1 MSGHDGIKTWM
12 RRANPGRAVEYENPM
27 LARRILLA
35 PVLCAAVFAQ
45 APPGEATYRENC
57 ARCHGQDLSG
67 GENAPALAGS
77 AFLAR
82 WSGKNTELLERTRRT
97 MPTDNPGG
105 LTARQY
111 ADTIAYIDAVNGTRP
126 ATAAP
131 ARVSTNRMTEWRY
144 YGGDAGSQK
153 YSPLDQINSANVS
166 KLKVAWSWKAQNFG
180 KRAEFNW
187 EVTPLMVGGRL
198 FATAGIKRDAVAI
211 DAATGETLWMYRLE
225 EGARGE
231 TVARQNNRG
240 LAYWA
245 EGADERVLMI
255 SPGYQLVA
263 LDARTGR
270 PVSGFG
276 KDGVVDLWEGLDRA
290 VVKPG
295 QIGSSSPPIVVR
307 GVVMVGAALQSG
319 IAPRSKNNVPGYIR
333 GYDVRT
339 GKRLWTF
346 RTIPQPGEF
355 GHETWEKGSWE
366 YTGNTGAWGPLSADE
381 ELGYVYVPVETPT
394 GDFYGGHRPGNNLFG
409 ESLVCLDARTGKRV
423 WHFQLVHHGVW
434 DWDPPTAPT
443 LLDITVAG
451 KRIKA
456 VAQITKQAWVYV
468 FDRVAGKPVWPIEER
483 PVPQT
488 DVPGERT
495 SATQPFPTRPA
506 AFDRQGFSIDDLIDF
521 TPELK
526 AEAVK
531 IASQYRIGPMFTP
544 PTVAGAN
551 NKLATITMPSPTGGA
566 NWQGGAADPE
576 TGTIYVA
583 SVSYAAPVS
592 LGRDATRTDM
602 DYYGRYSTA
611 NIGPQGLPLV
621 KPPWGRIT
629 AIDLNTGDHVW
640 QVANGSAPDFIKQ
653 HPALKGVD
661 LSKAGHPEH
670 SPILVTKT
678 LLFTAD
684 GAGMYAVPPGAGG
697 PMFRALDKRTGKVLH
712 EMKLPANVTGIPMTY
727 MLDGVQYVVM
737 AIGAPGVP
745 AELIALTIQ

>member
-1 MSGHDGIKTWM
+1 MHRIPLGLLVPLIACAQTRPAWDGLYT
-12 RRANPGRAVEYENPM
+12 A
-27 LARRILLA
+27 
-35 PVLCAAVFAQ
+35 AQ
-45 APPGEATYRENC
+45 AQRGEIVYRESC

-67 GENAPALAGS
+67 GENSPALAGTR
-77 AFLAR
+77 FLAT
-82 WSGKNTELLERTRRT
+82 WAGKSALALLDRTRRT

-105 LTARQY
+105 LSARQY
-111 ADTIAYIDAVNGTRP
+111 ADTVAYVLSVNRFTSGAAELGP
-126 ATAAP
+126 AATIP
-131 ARVSTNRMTEWRY
+131 SSKMVEWKY
-144 YGGDAGSQK
+144 YGGDAGSRK
-153 YSPLDQINSANVS
+153 YSPLDQIDASNVAR
-166 KLKVAWSWKAQNFG
+166 LKIAWSWKAQNFG

-198 FATAGIKRDAVAI
+198 YFTAGTRRDAVAV
-211 DAATGETLWMYRLE
+211 DAATGETLWMYRLD

-231 TVARQNNRG
+231 TVARQQNRG
-240 LAYWA
+240 LAYWSD
-245 EGADERVLMI
+245 GGDERILLV
-255 SPGYQLVA
+255 SPGYQLIA

-270 PVSGFG
+270 PVPGFG
-276 KDGVVDLWEGLDRA
+276 KDGIVDLTEGLDRA

-295 QIGSSSPPIVVR
+295 QIGLSSPAIVVR
-307 GVVMVGAALQSG
+307 GVVVVGAALQSG
-319 IAPRSKNNVPGYIR
+319 IAPRSKNNAPGYIR

-355 GHETWEKGSWE
+355 GHQTWEDGSWE
-366 YTGNTGAWGPLSADE
+366 YTGNTGAWGPLSGDE

-394 GDFYGGHRPGNNLFG
+394 GDFYGGHRHGDNLFG
-409 ESLVCLDARTGKRV
+409 ESLVCLDARTGQRV

-443 LLDITVAG
+443 LLDITVGG
-451 KRIKA
+451 KPIKA

-468 FDRVAGKPVWPIEER
+468 FDRVTGKPVWPIEER

-488 DVPGERT
+488 DVAGERT
-495 SATQPFPTRPA
+495 SPTQPFPTKPA
-506 AFDRQGFSIDDLIDF
+506 AFDRQGFSLDDLIDF

-531 IASQYRIGPMFTP
+531 IALQYKLGPMFTP
-544 PTVAGAN
+544 PSVQGAGG
-551 NKLATITMPSPTGGA
+551 KIATITMPSPTGGA

-576 TGTIYVA
+576 TGMLYVA
-583 SVSYAAPVS
+583 SISYAAPVF
-592 LGRDATRTDM
+592 LARDAKRTDM
-602 DYYGRYSTA
+602 DYYGGYSTR

-629 AIDLNTGDHVW
+629 AINLNTGDHVW
-640 QVANGSAPDFIKQ
+640 MTPNGSAPDFIKR
-653 HPALKGVD
+653 HPALKGID
-661 LSKAGHPEH
+661 LSGTGQPEH

-678 LLFTAD
+678 LLFTGD
-684 GAGMYAVPPGAGG
+684 GAGLYAVPPGAGG

-712 EMKLPANVTGIPMTY
+712 EMKLPANITGIPMTY
-727 MLDGVQYVVM
+727 MVDGVQYLVM

-745 AELIALTIQ
+745 AELIAMTVQ